1 MSDTNQTPPTVQE
14 GRPAGFLGGGRFWL
28 AAAGVCS
35 LGVAGWYFLPSAR
48 DNAANRAQT
57 EERIRAAGA
66 MGQPWAP
73 PPIQPVSQP
82 RPPMMM
88 PAAQE
93 RPSLDDRPQGA
104 QRARATSMVGY
115 ARPAP
120 PPTAAASNGR
130 LGAAEEAQTLAG
142 MTVLRAQTLADARHY
157 LMPGDKISCLN
168 LEPITERTGAA
179 FSAIIPDNI
188 YGREGPAGGL
198 PLIPKGSRAVG
209 KVLRGLDHGERRLAA
224 VLTHIEGPTV
234 SGRPTMFVPLGNA
247 AAGDALGQVDL
258 EGNIETHFWS
268 RLGAVAAYAGLDAV
282 ARIGSSVAGD
292 AISDAL
298 QGSGGRNGGGVSVN
312 NFGNMGSGRGLAG
325 RAFDHEI
332 QKQPSFNRPQSQP
345 CTIFINQPI
354 DFRSIAK

>member
-1 MSDTNQTPPTVQE
+1 MNDTTPPAPPSVQD
-14 GRPAGFLGGGRFWL
+14 GKPAGFLGGVPFVLL
-28 AAAGVCS
+28 AGGVVA
-35 LGVAGWYFLPSAR
+35 LGVAGWWFLPSAR
-48 DNAANRAQT
+48 DNAANRVQA

-73 PPIQPVSQP
+73 PPLQPVAQP

-93 RPSLDDRPQGA
+93 RPSLDDRPQGQ

-130 LGAAEEAQTLAG
+130 LGAAEEAQTVAG

-157 LMPGDKISCLN
+157 LMPGDKIACLN

-188 YGREGPAGGL
+188 YGREGPAGGP

-209 KVLRGLDHGERRLAA
+209 KVLRGLDNGERRLAA
-224 VLTHIEGPTV
+224 VLTHIEGPTTP
-234 SGRPTMFVPLGNA
+234 GRPTMFVPLGNA

-268 RLGAVAAYAGLDAV
+268 RLGAVAAYAGLDMV
-282 ARIGSSVAGD
+282 AGIGSSVAGA
-292 AISDAL
+292 AISDAV
-298 QGSGGRNGGGVSVN
+298 QGNGRGGGVSVN
-312 NFGNMGSGRGLAG
+312 NFGGMGNGRGLAG

-332 QKQPSFNRPQSQP
+332 QKQPTFRRPQSQP

-354 DFRSIAK
+354 DFRSVAR